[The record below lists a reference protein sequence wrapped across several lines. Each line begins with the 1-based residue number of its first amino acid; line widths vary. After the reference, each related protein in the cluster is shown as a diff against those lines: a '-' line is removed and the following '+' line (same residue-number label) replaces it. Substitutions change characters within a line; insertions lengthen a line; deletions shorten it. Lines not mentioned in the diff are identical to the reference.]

1 VAPCRDGGLEDEA
14 KRGRPDIVHL
24 CLLEATSIPLYREG
38 RIQIYVHT
46 IRDRVIR
53 AGANVS
59 LPRSCCRFQGVVEK
73 LFREG
78 RVGGGA
84 GPLLE
89 LRGMTFPE
97 LVREMGPSRVVGL
110 TREGAGS
117 SCPDVAGLLDGDA
130 CLATGGFQKGRF
142 AESTKRSIGELY
154 RIDGASLD
162 AHVVAGRILYEYEKT
177 IFM

>member
-1 VAPCRDGGLEDEA
+1 MRGLEGET

-46 IRDRVIR
+46 VGDRVIR
-53 AGANVS
+53 VGQDVS
-59 LPRSCCRFQGVVEK
+59 LPRSYHRFQGVLEK
-73 LFREG
+73 LFREK
-78 RVGGGA
+78 RVGGRA
-84 GPLLE
+84 RPLLE
-89 LRGMTFPE
+89 LMGMTFPE
-97 LVREMGPSRVVGL
+97 LVREIGPSRVIGL

-117 SCPDVAGLLDGDA
+117 SCPDVAGLLDEDA
-130 CLATGGFQKGRF
+130 CLVIGGFQKGRF
-142 AESTKRSIGELY
+142 AESTKKSIGELY